1 MYERFFGLNARP
13 FELTPDPRFLF
24 LTARHAEALAHL
36 EYGLS
41 GRKGITVLIGE
52 VGTGKTTLL
61 RAAIDRLSGA
71 SVLCAHVAN
80 PTLTRGEFYELLTA
94 EFHLSEQA
102 ATSKAQFLIEL
113 GRLVR
118 ERHEQGMLTA
128 LIVDEAQA
136 LPFELLE
143 EIRLLANLESETEKL
158 MQVLLVGQPE
168 LAQRL
173 NEPELRQLKQR
184 IALRCSLEPMTLR
197 ETASYI
203 AGRIRIAGGDAP
215 KVFTRDA
222 VQEIYERTKG
232 IPRLVSVVCDNA
244 LVTGFANG
252 VAPVDRQVIVGVCRD
267 FDFGGMPE
275 RSTQDGAPEIAT
287 VMPKEPEP
295 VLEAESPQPSE
306 QKIAEPK
313 PASSAMF
320 SLFGKTR
327 SGGRG

>member
-1 MYERFFGLNARP
+1 
-13 FELTPDPRFLF
+13 
-24 LTARHAEALAHL
+24 
-36 EYGLS
+36 
-41 GRKGITVLIGE
+41 
-52 VGTGKTTLL
+52 
-61 RAAIDRLSGA
+61 
-71 SVLCAHVAN
+71 
-80 PTLTRGEFYELLTA
+80 
-94 EFHLSEQA
+94 
-102 ATSKAQFLIEL
+102 
-113 GRLVR
+113 
-118 ERHEQGMLTA
+118 
-128 LIVDEAQA
+128 
-136 LPFELLE
+136 
-143 EIRLLANLESETEKL
+143 
-158 MQVLLVGQPE
+158 MQVLLIGQPE

-267 FDFGGMPE
+267 FDFGPA
-275 RSTQDGAPEIAT
+275 RSTQDGAPEI
-287 VMPKEPEP
+287 VMVTPKEPEP
-295 VLEAESPQPSE
+295 VPEAEPPQPSE
-306 QKIAEPK
+306 QKIAESK
-313 PASSAMF
+313 PASSPMF